1 MVQKYVANNN
11 GDEISSI
18 VSQEREDG
26 KDINLTIDINLQNE
40 LYNAYQQDKS
50 ASVAMN
56 PNTGEILGMGSR
68 PGYDP
73 NNYSKY
79 NMEYLQK
86 NGMN

>member
-1 MVQKYVANNN
+1 MKKSIKGTDGVEIYVANNN

-56 PNTGEILGMGSR
+56 PNTGEILALVSIAII
-68 PGYDP
+68 
-73 NNYSKY
+73 
-79 NMEYLQK
+79 
-86 NGMN
+86 